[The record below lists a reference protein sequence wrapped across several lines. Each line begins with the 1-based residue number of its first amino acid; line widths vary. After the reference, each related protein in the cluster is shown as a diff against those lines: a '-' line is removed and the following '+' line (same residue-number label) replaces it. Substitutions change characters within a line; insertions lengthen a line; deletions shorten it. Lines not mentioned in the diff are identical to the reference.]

1 MPGIAGIV
9 GASGTASINKP
20 ALDAMVKAMMHE
32 RFYVS
37 GTYQND
43 LIGIGVGWVSHKESF
58 SDCLPIWNERKDICL
73 VFSGE
78 HFADRTEVEKFR
90 AQGHDCAKN
99 NASYLIHLYEES
111 GSRFFE
117 LLNGCF
123 SGVLVDLREKKVV
136 LFNDRYGLNRIY
148 YHESAEGF
156 YFASEA
162 KALLK
167 VLPQLRRLDMASLG
181 EFFSC
186 GCALQNRTLF
196 FGVSL
201 LPGGS
206 MWTFRPQQ
214 QAKKEVY
221 FKREIWENQP
231 LLSAAEY
238 YEKLRDTFRR
248 VLPRYF
254 STKQRVGLSL
264 TGGLD
269 SRMILAWAPCAPFK
283 LECYTFG
290 GPYRECS
297 DVRIARLVA
306 KASQQYHSVI
316 PLNSKFFAE
325 FPALAKRSVFFTD
338 GAMDVSGA
346 AGLFVNRMARE
357 VAPVR
362 LTGNYGDQILR
373 GHVAFKPSPLC
384 QAIFDG
390 QFVPLIQ
397 KATATYSREK
407 QERRTSFVAFK
418 QVPWHHYAM
427 FALEQTQLT
436 VRSPYLDN
444 DLVGLVYQAP
454 PEMSDSVDLALRMI
468 GDGDAALAG
477 IPTDRG
483 VVGSNG
489 LVANKIR
496 SLYQEFTIR
505 AEYVYDYGMP
515 QWLAK
520 VDHVFDRWHLERL
533 FLGRH
538 KFYHFRVWYRD
549 QLAKYVQDV
558 LLDHRTLNRSYL
570 DGRQVSRVVG
580 AHTKGEQN
588 YTLEIHKLL
597 TSELIQRQLVER
609 KWDDAQ

>member
-1 MPGIAGIV
+1 MPGITGII
-9 GASGTASINKP
+9 GAAILNDGAR
-20 ALDAMVKAMMHE
+20 ALPMMAKAMLHE
-32 RFYVS
+32 GS
-37 GTYQND
+37 CSLGTYQNN
-43 LIGIGVGWVSHKESF
+43 LLEIGVGWVCHKDAF
-58 SDCLPIWNERKDICL
+58 CDCLPVWNERKDICL
-73 VFSGE
+73 IFSGE
-78 HFADRTEVEKFR
+78 HFSDKGVIERLR
-90 AQGHDCAKN
+90 SLGHECAEE
-99 NASYLIHLYEES
+99 NASYLVHLYEEY
-111 GSRFFE
+111 GDRFFE
-117 LLNGCF
+117 RLNGCF
-123 SGVLVDLREKKVV
+123 CGILVDIREQKVV
-136 LFNDRYGLNRIY
+136 LFNDRYGLGRIY
-148 YHESAEGF
+148 FHERADGF

-162 KALLK
+162 KSLLE
-167 VLPQLRRLDMASLG
+167 VLPGLRRLDMAGLG

-196 FGVSL
+196 SGVSL

-206 MWTFRPQQ
+206 VWTFRPEQEV
-214 QAKKEVY
+214 KKAVY

-254 STKQRVGLSL
+254 SARQRVGLSL

-269 SRMILAWAPCAPFK
+269 SRMMMAWAPCSPFK

-297 DVRIARLVA
+297 DVRIARRVA
-306 KASQQYHSVI
+306 KVSQQYHSVI
-316 PLNSKFFAE
+316 ALNNKFFAE
-325 FPALAKRSVFFTD
+325 FPALAKRSVLFTD

-357 VAPVR
+357 IAPVR

-373 GHVAFKPSPLC
+373 GHVAFKPGSLC
-384 QAIFDG
+384 QNIFDG
-390 QFVPLIQ
+390 QFAPFIRT
-397 KATATYSREK
+397 AAATYSSEK
-407 QERRTSFVAFK
+407 QGRRTSFVAFK

-427 FALEQTQLT
+427 FALEQTQAT

-444 DLVGLVYQAP
+444 DLLGVVYQAP
-454 PEMSDSVDLALRMI
+454 PEMSDSIDLALRI
-468 GDGDAALAG
+468 IKDGDAALAR

-496 SLYQEFTIR
+496 SLYQKFTIR
-505 AEYVYDYGMP
+505 AEYAYDYGMP

-520 VDHVFDRWHLERL
+520 IDHIFAPLHLERL

-538 KFYHFRVWYRD
+538 KFSHFRVWYRD
-549 QLAKYVQDV
+549 QLAKYVKDI
-558 LLDHRTLNRSYL
+558 LLDQRTLDRPYL
-570 DGRQVSRVVG
+570 DGKQVSKMVS

-597 TSELIQRQLVER
+597 TSELIQRQLIE
-609 KWDDAQ
+609 KK